1 MSFNQGVL
9 PQISLMDIDLRG
21 GGGSLVS
28 VVLVTVSSL
37 VSSLKLSVV
46 EEDVVGGVDAVD
58 AGDGEAVVAG
68 AAGDSGSGMEAGGLA
83 CPPVLH
89 N

>member
-9 PQISLMDIDLRG
+9 PQISLIDIDFKG

-46 EEDVVGGVDAVD
+46 VVVGGVDAGV
-58 AGDGEAVVAG
+58 GEAVVAG

>member
-9 PQISLMDIDLRG
+9 PQISLIDIDLRG

-46 EEDVVGGVDAVD
+46 VVVGGVDAGV
-58 AGDGEAVVAG
+58 GEAVVAG

>member
-46 EEDVVGGVDAVD
+46 VVVGGVDDGD
-58 AGDGEAVVAG
+58 AGVGEAVVAG

>member
-9 PQISLMDIDLRG
+9 PQISLIDIDFKG

-46 EEDVVGGVDAVD
+46 VVVGGVDAGV
-58 AGDGEAVVAG
+58 GEG
-68 AAGDSGSGMEAGGLA
+68 
-83 CPPVLH
+83 
-89 N
+89 

>member
-9 PQISLMDIDLRG
+9 PQISLIDIDFKG

-46 EEDVVGGVDAVD
+46 EEDDVGGVDAGV
-58 AGDGEAVVAG
+58 GEAVVAG
-68 AAGDSGSGMEAGGLA
+68 AAADSGSGMEAGGLA

>member
-9 PQISLMDIDLRG
+9 PQISLIDIDFKG

-46 EEDVVGGVDAVD
+46 VVVGGVDAGV
-58 AGDGEAVVAG
+58 GEAVVAG
-68 AAGDSGSGMEAGGLA
+68 AAADSGSGMEAGGLA